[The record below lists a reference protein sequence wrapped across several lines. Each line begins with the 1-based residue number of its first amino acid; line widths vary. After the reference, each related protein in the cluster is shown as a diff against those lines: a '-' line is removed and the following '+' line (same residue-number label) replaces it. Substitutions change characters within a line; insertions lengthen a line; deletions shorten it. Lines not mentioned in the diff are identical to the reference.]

1 MAKKKKQDIGEAIK
15 RFREGPQMPRP
26 KPPAP
31 KAPEPPK
38 DYMDSPGMQSP
49 ERRKKTQYRP
59 KRSADLA

>member
-1 MAKKKKQDIGEAIK
+1 MAKKKKQDIGEAVR
-15 RFREGPQMPRP
+15 RFRQAGQPQMPRP

-31 KAPEPPK
+31 RPP

-59 KRSADLA
+59 LA

>member
-1 MAKKKKQDIGEAIK
+1 MAKKKKQDIGEAIR

-31 KAPEPPK
+31 RPP

-49 ERRKKTQYRP
+49 EQRRKTQYRP
-59 KRSADLA
+59 LA

>member
-1 MAKKKKQDIGEAIK
+1 MKKKKQTVSEAIK

-31 KAPEPPK
+31 KPP
-38 DYMDSPGMQSP
+38 DYMDSPGFQSP

-59 KRSADLA
+59 KRSDLA

>member
-1 MAKKKKQDIGEAIK
+1 MAKKKKQDIGEAIR
-15 RFREGPQMPRP
+15 RFREGPRMPRP

-31 KAPEPPK
+31 RRPELPR

-59 KRSADLA
+59 KRDLA

>member
-1 MAKKKKQDIGEAIK
+1 MKKKKQTVSEAIK

-31 KAPEPPK
+31 KPP
-38 DYMDSPGMQSP
+38 DYMDSPGFQSP

-59 KRSADLA
+59 MA